1 MLLEPERFSIQL
13 RLNSSLLL
21 LLEKELIE
29 RHNTWLNE
37 ELTAKVDN
45 LIEIR
50 RTHAELEADMSAKL
64 ADVEKQ
70 YNECSSSLN
79 WHKERTKELET
90 KLTSVQEYRL
100 TTPLSFF
107 NKKLVNELCSSKEVA
122 TSNEERFSA
131 ELSIAN
137 KLVDLYKESSE
148 EWSRKAG
155 ELEGAIKALEMQLG
169 QVQDDYKDRLEKEIS
184 AKKQVEKE
192 MADLKV
198 ELEKYKAEIEAGRKE
213 NELNLLPLG
222 NFTTQTLINSYDAN
236 DMVKDSHALVPKIPV
251 GVSGTALAASVLFIL
266 CSFES
271 LAGQNVCK
279 ISRGC

>member
-1 MLLEPERFSIQL
+1 MGHAKIKYFGDFAMEKEKRKE
-13 RLNSSLLL
+13 NEK
-21 LLEKELIE
+21 EKELIE

-90 KLTSVQEYRL
+90 KLTSVQE
-100 TTPLSFF
+100 
-107 NKKLVNELCSSKEVA
+107 
-122 TSNEERFSA
+122 
-131 ELSIAN
+131 AN

-222 NFTTQTLINSYDAN
+222 NFTTQTWPKCMQNIKRLLMLFDMSNWEERNLNQYCNGLIMSISLP
-236 DMVKDSHALVPKIPV
+236 MVL
-251 GVSGTALAASVLFIL
+251 
-266 CSFES
+266 
-271 LAGQNVCK
+271 
-279 ISRGC
+279 RGRVWVDT